1 MKKVFFGGL
10 KNHWKDYILVLICG
24 IFMVTII
31 FLSNSLSDC
40 LQWIIDGQITG
51 NAEESYSF
59 FDFSITY
66 LLLVFMMILIIFS
79 YIRKRSYDYVLLD
92 VMGIQKRHKYIFI
105 GCEYLGIVVIS
116 ILGGILFGAILSE
129 IIKIELE
136 KIFPSNLHS
145 KALGVIRTLIEVQE
159 KIKSHPDLKKRYFL
173 KPDEVILLADGTKIV
188 VNNQW
193 GTLFP
198 RFLEAAKK
206 LYQVT
211 NDTESNTPISRLKIT
226 FGNGKVIQETQAAET
241 FRQFVMTVGVEQVQ
255 SLNIKVCKIP
265 LISNTLH
272 EKYQR
277 AQKPL
282 GNGRFLMTCSNT
294 KTKKRDIERIA
305 KALGIQV
312 TVEIV

>member
-1 MKKVFFGGL
+1 MSRIR
-10 KNHWKDYILVLICG
+10 DYLFLLYTARF
-24 IFMVTII
+24 IF
-31 FLSNSLSDC
+31 
-40 LQWIIDGQITG
+40 
-51 NAEESYSF
+51 
-59 FDFSITY
+59 
-66 LLLVFMMILIIFS
+66 
-79 YIRKRSYDYVLLD
+79 YDY
-92 VMGIQKRHKYIFI
+92 
-105 GCEYLGIVVIS
+105 
-116 ILGGILFGAILSE
+116 
-129 IIKIELE
+129 
-136 KIFPSNLHS
+136 NL
-145 KALGVIRTLIEVQE
+145 KVLGVIRTLIEVQE

-312 TVEIV
+312 TAEIV